1 LQFLKI
7 DAEFVAGHPIWGDL
21 ESPTE
26 TFARRNV
33 TMPEVLEQP
42 VSTKTE
48 VFTADE
54 LTALRIA
61 LNKGKNGIG
70 GTYDPPS
77 SGDEVSD
84 DWRND
89 TELLV
94 KFLRDLNDIL
104 AALIPSRLPAQH
116 HKRFNA
122 LLKNLKPNIDQ
133 AIGKIK
139 EMDDPKH
146 TLFDQLDK
154 LGLLGDSLLA
164 KLDAFRDRVTEG
176 PVVGVLEMG
185 DTILDSLIAAI
196 ELLEP
201 LKEIKDTIKNQIE
214 FGADGGILKLGLY
227 TKES

>member
-1 LQFLKI
+1 MW
-7 DAEFVAGHPIWGDL
+7 ADL
-21 ESPTE
+21 ELPTE
-26 TFARRNV
+26 TIAQRNV

-77 SGDEVSD
+77 SGDEASD

-104 AALIPSRLPAQH
+104 AALIPGRLPAQH
-116 HKRFNA
+116 RS
-122 LLKNLKPNIDQ
+122 
-133 AIGKIK
+133 
-139 EMDDPKH
+139 
-146 TLFDQLDK
+146 
-154 LGLLGDSLLA
+154 GD
-164 KLDAFRDRVTEG
+164 R
-176 PVVGVLEMG
+176 
-185 DTILDSLIAAI
+185 
-196 ELLEP
+196 
-201 LKEIKDTIKNQIE
+201 KNQ
-214 FGADGGILKLGLY
+214 GDGRPQAH
-227 TKES
+227 TV